1 MVSPKKIL
9 VIAEGKNDKSIIKR
23 IFETYKKNVEVVTF
37 KTEIYQLYDM
47 YEKQGVRY
55 EDIDLQQTLLTE
67 RPNLTPN
74 ERKILHDR
82 YVDIFLIFD
91 FDPHASQAEIEKLEK
106 LVAYFQDSSDMGK
119 LFINYPMM
127 ESYQHI
133 ADSKLKAGLI
143 DEQFLESRFSEQDL
157 IKESNQV
164 RYKVRAKKEG
174 FKRKQLTIK
183 EWDLLISHHLYKTER
198 IVGSLRIVEFSQE
211 MFLELLRLQGKSYLE
226 DKTGYILNTS
236 MTIIPEL
243 YPHDWH
249 DCTDDITEQLTDR
262 KFLK

>member
-1 MVSPKKIL
+1 MANPKKIL
-9 VIAEGKNDKSIIKR
+9 VIAEGKNDKSIINR
-23 IFETYKKNVEVVTF
+23 IFKTYQKNVEVVTF

-47 YEKQGVRY
+47 YEKQGVEY

-67 RPNLTPN
+67 RSNLTRD
-74 ERKILHDR
+74 ERKILQDR

-91 FDPHASQAEIEKLEK
+91 FDPHASKADIKKLEK
-106 LVAYFQDSSDMGK
+106 LLAYFRDSSDMGK

-133 ADSKLKAGLI
+133 ADSKLKAGLV

-157 IKESNQV
+157 IKESNQT
-164 RYKVRAKKEG
+164 RYKVRAKDEG

-183 EWDLLISHHLYKTER
+183 EWDLLISHHLYKIER
-198 IVGSLRIVEFSQE
+198 IVGSLREAEYSQKK
-211 MFLELLRLQGKSYLE
+211 FLELLRLQGKSYLK

-249 DCTDDITEQLTDR
+249 DCTDEIKAKLKDIDR
-262 KFLK
+262 